1 MTLTSYLTGLDDFD
15 DHLSGYF
22 VDMLHEFAQVTP
34 WNVYDLELRHYLAL
48 TAYIDASRKAAKEAR
63 RGR

>member
-1 MTLTSYLTGLDDFD
+1 MCR
-15 DHLSGYF
+15 
-22 VDMLHEFAQVTP
+22 EFPQVTP
-34 WNVYDLELRHYLAL
+34 WNVYDLELRHYLAF